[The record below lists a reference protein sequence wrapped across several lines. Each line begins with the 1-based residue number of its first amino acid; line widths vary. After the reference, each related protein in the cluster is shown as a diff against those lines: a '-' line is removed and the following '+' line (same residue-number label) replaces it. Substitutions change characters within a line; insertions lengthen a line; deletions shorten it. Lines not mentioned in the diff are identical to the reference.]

1 MMAGGATMIDDWMMV
16 VFGLALLFFGILGYI
31 IKTWRDLARLEGMM
45 DSLRQDI
52 RLLRDEGES
61 LRIRLKEIEK
71 ETKK

>member
-1 MMAGGATMIDDWMMV
+1 MRKEKEMIDDWMMV

-61 LRIRLKEIEK
+61 LRIRLKELEK

>member
-1 MMAGGATMIDDWMMV
+1 MAGGATMIDDWMMV

-31 IKTWRDLARLEGMM
+31 IKTWRDLARVEGMM

-71 ETKK
+71 ETKRV